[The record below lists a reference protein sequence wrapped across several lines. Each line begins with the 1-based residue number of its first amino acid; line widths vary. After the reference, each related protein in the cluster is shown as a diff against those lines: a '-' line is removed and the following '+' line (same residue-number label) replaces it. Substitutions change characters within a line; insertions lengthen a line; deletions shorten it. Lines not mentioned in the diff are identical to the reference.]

1 MEKYAVRYCRMKRLQ
16 PTRRHFL
23 SSVEPQIVNL
33 CVFGRGLN
41 RRSAGAAVGRLVLIF
56 CQRPF
61 VFTCAALFVAGI
73 MQKKTKTQV
82 DFH

>member
-1 MEKYAVRYCRMKRLQ
+1 MKRLQ

-33 CVFGRGLN
+33 CVFGCGLN
-41 RRSAGAAVGRLVLIF
+41 RRSAGAAVGRLLLIF
-56 CQRPF
+56 CQGPF

-73 MQKKTKTQV
+73 MQKPQV